1 MAQLAAGSSASPYLE
16 CEGTE
21 TPAAVIAPRRR
32 AGSTLAIAN
41 VSKRYGAENPAVDNV
56 SLEIARGEFVTLL
69 GASGSGKTT
78 TLMVVAGFTAPDDG
92 DVVLDGGS
100 VVHLP
105 PEKRGIGVVFQ
116 NYALFPHMTAL
127 RNVAFP
133 LRMRGVPQPEAKR
146 RAETALERVGLVG
159 FGARLPSQLSGGQQ
173 QRVALARALVFEPGL
188 LLMDEPLERFRQQG
202 PTAHGEPFGDDEPP
216 FGRIKPLQRWMQ

>member
-1 MAQLAAGSSASPYLE
+1 MEA
-16 CEGTE
+16 
-21 TPAAVIAPRRR
+21 PAAAIAPGRR

-56 SLEIARGEFVTLL
+56 SLEITTGEFVTLL

-78 TLMVVAGFTAPDDG
+78 TLMIVAGFTAPDGG
-92 DVVLDGGS
+92 DVVLDGRS

-116 NYALFPHMTAL
+116 NYALFPHMTAQ

-133 LRMRGVPQPEAKR
+133 LRMRGIVPQRKQNGGPKPRSSASGWW
-146 RAETALERVGLVG
+146 ASARVCRHSFRWPAAAGG
-159 FGARLPSQLSGGQQ
+159 AGARPRL
-173 QRVALARALVFEPGL
+173 RARAA
-188 LLMDEPLERFRQQG
+188 
-202 PTAHGEPFGDDEPP
+202 AHG
-216 FGRIKPLQRWMQ
+216 